1 VGRVGNQVYDAVSGR
16 KRGGRGQHQRLRT
29 DDEEALGDDAPPL
42 HAPPL
47 HTPPLHTHANGRRC
61 SLDEPQHLPAVQSN
75 RTPPQPVSVAV
86 DTALPDVPSAVRHS
100 PTKASQPA
108 FRPAPLPRFHTS
120 IFDRTASPAP
130 ASLTRAETLPAL
142 PVFDTPMSVNDASV
156 QRFVLTDG
164 EPDSPVIERSRSVRS
179 AMPSGGNNEPAA
191 AAIDSESDDG
201 AQARSPQETRSP
213 RDHPL
218 QRLRTIQSQRRTPT
232 RRRAPAQGSPVIS
245 PIQLRAPNPSYADLL
260 DFAAEAEND
269 AGDEDEEESV
279 PDDEPLSPCTLPR
292 LDSRVL
298 ARKRTLKLQDQA
310 VEPAAEAREEP
321 LLEAPGHT
329 RWQSDSSTGSYDTRR
344 GSSSSDVPSLVSCGN
359 SSSEES
365 SGVPS
370 DAAPIDTDTLS
381 RARGA
386 LHRAESFKSLH
397 GAELVGEDFLTALAV
412 LDASRVDPA
421 IAEVSLVGAPAVHVT
436 PRRGAVRTSTVAT
449 PPVKQSHSA
458 VQSPATPQGR
468 GKPAVHTT
476 PTPQSPATPLGR
488 SKTWT
493 KTGGRWQC
501 LEDAAPSQ
509 PSTPTAPLLA
519 SPLIASPRPL
529 PTPPVSRGSPV
540 RRAQASPHVASPSS
554 PASLAACLSSPPRTA
569 ARQHSK
575 LFMASPSRTRD
586 TPRLALQEGRTALSL
601 VDAADDASDAVA
613 SPGVGLASPS
623 VGLASPKRRAAVA
636 RRPPKRYQAALA
648 SGDGSERS
656 DSLVRTR
663 SLGASSVASSCASPV
678 PGRSRAGSE
687 AGSQSGARLGTPRE
701 REERRLAA
709 MSAVNSECREDEL
722 RTELTPRH
730 QASSPKGSR
739 SGSRARR
746 RRRTALRRPRS
757 VSHLYDTHLR
767 LCQRAPACRAT
778 THDPAM
784 SLCDACEAPEQRA
797 RQISRGGRGDAVLS
811 TAGASESTTRASWLQ
826 RRKAM
831 PLQLIAGASSELS
844 KWCVKSDMHGS
855 RYK

>member
-1 VGRVGNQVYDAVSGR
+1 
-16 KRGGRGQHQRLRT
+16 
-29 DDEEALGDDAPPL
+29 
-42 HAPPL
+42 
-47 HTPPLHTHANGRRC
+47 
-61 SLDEPQHLPAVQSN
+61 
-75 RTPPQPVSVAV
+75 
-86 DTALPDVPSAVRHS
+86 
-100 PTKASQPA
+100 
-108 FRPAPLPRFHTS
+108 
-120 IFDRTASPAP
+120 
-130 ASLTRAETLPAL
+130 
-142 PVFDTPMSVNDASV
+142 
-156 QRFVLTDG
+156 
-164 EPDSPVIERSRSVRS
+164 
-179 AMPSGGNNEPAA
+179 
-191 AAIDSESDDG
+191 
-201 AQARSPQETRSP
+201 
-213 RDHPL
+213 
-218 QRLRTIQSQRRTPT
+218 
-232 RRRAPAQGSPVIS
+232 
-245 PIQLRAPNPSYADLL
+245 
-260 DFAAEAEND
+260 
-269 AGDEDEEESV
+269 
-279 PDDEPLSPCTLPR
+279 
-292 LDSRVL
+292 
-298 ARKRTLKLQDQA
+298 
-310 VEPAAEAREEP
+310 
-321 LLEAPGHT
+321 
-329 RWQSDSSTGSYDTRR
+329 
-344 GSSSSDVPSLVSCGN
+344 
-359 SSSEES
+359 
-365 SGVPS
+365 VPS

-421 IAEVSLVGAPAVHVT
+421 IVEVSLVSAPAVHVT
-436 PRRGAVRTSTVAT
+436 PRRGTVRTSKVAT

-501 LEDAAPSQ
+501 LEDAAASQ
-509 PSTPTAPLLA
+509 PSTPTAPAVA

-540 RRAQASPHVASPSS
+540 RRAQASPLVASPSS

-569 ARQHSK
+569 VRQHSN

-586 TPRLALQEGRTALSL
+586 TPRLALQEGRTASSL
-601 VDAADDASDAVA
+601 VDAADDAPDSV
-613 SPGVGLASPS
+613 ASPS

-656 DSLVRTR
+656 ESLVRTR

-701 REERRLAA
+701 REERRVAA
-709 MSAVNSECREDEL
+709 MSAVNSECREDVL

-746 RRRTALRRPRS
+746 RRRTAPRRPRF
-757 VSHLYDTHLR
+757 VSHLYDAHLMFR

-784 SLCDACEAPEQRA
+784 SLCDAREAHEQQA
-797 RQISRGGRGDAVLS
+797 RQISRGGRVNAVLS
-811 TAGASESTTRASWLQ
+811 TAGASGSATRASCGLQ
-826 RRKAM
+826 RSQAM
-831 PLQLIAGASSELS
+831 PADQCTWVSSRMSAAAGKRSRVQASAHCSVVALVPVRLEGAAS
-844 KWCVKSDMHGS
+844 N
-855 RYK
+855 

>member
-1 VGRVGNQVYDAVSGR
+1 
-16 KRGGRGQHQRLRT
+16 
-29 DDEEALGDDAPPL
+29 
-42 HAPPL
+42 
-47 HTPPLHTHANGRRC
+47 
-61 SLDEPQHLPAVQSN
+61 
-75 RTPPQPVSVAV
+75 
-86 DTALPDVPSAVRHS
+86 
-100 PTKASQPA
+100 
-108 FRPAPLPRFHTS
+108 
-120 IFDRTASPAP
+120 
-130 ASLTRAETLPAL
+130 
-142 PVFDTPMSVNDASV
+142 
-156 QRFVLTDG
+156 
-164 EPDSPVIERSRSVRS
+164 
-179 AMPSGGNNEPAA
+179 
-191 AAIDSESDDG
+191 
-201 AQARSPQETRSP
+201 
-213 RDHPL
+213 
-218 QRLRTIQSQRRTPT
+218 
-232 RRRAPAQGSPVIS
+232 
-245 PIQLRAPNPSYADLL
+245 
-260 DFAAEAEND
+260 
-269 AGDEDEEESV
+269 
-279 PDDEPLSPCTLPR
+279 
-292 LDSRVL
+292 
-298 ARKRTLKLQDQA
+298 
-310 VEPAAEAREEP
+310 
-321 LLEAPGHT
+321 
-329 RWQSDSSTGSYDTRR
+329 
-344 GSSSSDVPSLVSCGN
+344 
-359 SSSEES
+359 
-365 SGVPS
+365 
-370 DAAPIDTDTLS
+370 
-381 RARGA
+381 
-386 LHRAESFKSLH
+386 
-397 GAELVGEDFLTALAV
+397 V